1 MSLEKVKS
9 QGIVDIET
17 GKEGWGQFWVDLKY
31 QEEALILPLFWYGES
46 LGI

>member
-9 QGIVDIET
+9 WRTVEIET
-17 GKEGWGQFWVDLKY
+17 RKEGWGRFWVDLKC
-31 QEEALILPLFWYGES
+31 QEEALILPLFLYGER